1 MPLKETQKKYA
12 GMAGGILLFALLLM
26 LPCPAGMSG
35 AARNTLAVTLLM
47 AFWWITEAIPIPA
60 TALLP
65 VVLFPLL
72 GIQSSGDVASHYGDR
87 NIFLF
92 LGGFLLA
99 AAIQKWD
106 LHKRIALK
114 TVAVLGTSPRTII
127 FGMMT
132 ATAFLSMWISN
143 TATAMMMLP
152 IALALLRHTESLPL
166 SREEKDGTAPFG
178 RALMFGIGY
187 AASIGGIGTL
197 IGTPP
202 NIIFASAVQRLFP
215 GAPEISFFRWF
226 LVGFPLV
233 LFFLPVTWIYLVRI
247 AHPVRM
253 KRLPGGKGLIRE
265 RLQELGPMSSGEK
278 RVLAVFLF
286 TALGWMFRR
295 NIVIGSFTI
304 PGWSN
309 LLGLESLVHDSTV
322 AVLAAVLLFILPGN
336 KKGGI
341 RLLDWESA
349 LKIPWGILLLFGG
362 GLALAA
368 GFQSSGLTQ
377 WIGSRL
383 TLLQTLPVLVA
394 VLLVVGLIDFLTE
407 VTSNTAVASI
417 FMPILAATSL
427 AMGVHPFLLMIAGT
441 IAASLA
447 FMLPAATP
455 PNAVI
460 FSSGSVTLP
469 QMARTGFWLNIAGML
484 ITTIVIYLLAVP
496 VFGLMAE
503 KLPDWVQ

>member
-1 MPLKETQKKYA
+1 MTLSDSQKKYA
-12 GMAGGILLFALLLM
+12 ALAGGLVLFTLLCIL
-26 LPCPAGMSG
+26 PPPEGMSLP
-35 AARNTLAVTLLM
+35 ARNTLAVTALM

-65 VVLFPLL
+65 VVLFPLM
-72 GIQSSGDVASHYGDR
+72 GVQSAGDVASQYGDR

-127 FGMMT
+127 FGMMA

-166 SREEKDGTAPFG
+166 SPDERKETLPFG

-233 LFFLPVTWIYLVRI
+233 LLFLPFTWFYLVRL
-247 AHPVRM
+247 AHSVRM
-253 KRLPGGKGLIRE
+253 RTLPGGKGLIRE
-265 RLQELGPMSSGEK
+265 RLRSLGPMSGGEK
-278 RVLAVFLF
+278 GVLTVFVL

-295 NIVIGSFTI
+295 DIVIASFTI

-309 LLGLESLVHDSTV
+309 LLGLESAVHDSTV
-322 AVLAAVLLFILPGN
+322 AVLAAVLLFLLPGDR
-336 KKGGI
+336 KGT

-383 TLLQTLPVLVA
+383 TLLQTLPVVLA

-427 AMGVHPFLLMIAGT
+427 AMGVHPYLLMIAGT

-460 FSSGSVTLP
+460 FSSGAVTLP

-484 ITTIVIYLLAVP
+484 LTTIIIYLVAVP
-496 VFGLMAE
+496 VFGLISE
-503 KLPDWVQ
+503 RLPEWIQ